1 MYYKIIIIYNFM
13 QFYLILLLQQII
25 IVLHFVAL
33 KLFMDYN
40 ISYKPSVDWNDH
52 ISTDQQV
59 CLKKIFC

>member
-1 MYYKIIIIYNFM
+1 M

-25 IVLHFVAL
+25 IVLHFVTL